1 MDIRPVNRKTALLM
15 ALAVIG
21 FGMLQAARIID
32 PGTGPYSRHDFALF
46 GLFVDGC
53 TFLVVALM
61 SYFARIDDAKHL
73 FILGACMA
81 AVHVALSFIDTASM
95 PLIIIRQ
102 IAAGMGWSLNVLC
115 WMSVFVSYRPRYALP
130 MIAGGYVINAAIPV
144 IGGDCGIPA
153 GFALLSVYGCAVIL
167 LRICMSNES
176 FIASSMREQ
185 KPPATTLPEAFS
197 RTHRAVAA
205 TFAVSL
211 VGGFIIESDALA
223 SGIEYA
229 QTSQTLILC
238 LIMATGMLFVLLIFR
253 VRKANMDYI
262 APIATLVIATV
273 LGARVMTGEID
284 AQSGSLTT
292 AILISFYVLLWL
304 MLISEAY
311 ERTLPAFFLLGI
323 ALGVARLSVL
333 LGRLSAYGIQST
345 WGLDRVFIAAVG
357 IWVLLVALSLIF
369 ISYLRYSSKM
379 YRHVFD
385 NDGAQAKT
393 VGNDAEP
400 KNIGAEKQ
408 PALTRAS
415 TERSDTPGIPE
426 TDDGSTVV
434 TPFDAA
440 VDHLA
445 ATFKLSERES
455 QVIRD
460 YAAGRSARY
469 IAEWHMLSEHT
480 VKTHLR
486 RAYAK
491 LDIHSRQELLDRID
505 EAEAQMHRKS

>member
-1 MDIRPVNRKTALLM
+1 MKSRLIDRKTALLM
-15 ALAVIG
+15 AIAIIG

-53 TFLVVALM
+53 TFLIVALM

-73 FILGACMA
+73 FTIGACMA
-81 AVHVALSFIDTASM
+81 LVHVGLSFIDTASM

-130 MIAGGYVINAAIPV
+130 MIAGGYVLNAVIPTMAASLPIPDGFSLLAV
-144 IGGDCGIPA
+144 YGGSI
-153 GFALLSVYGCAVIL
+153 ALLYA
-167 LRICMSNES
+167 CMRNER
-176 FIASSMREQ
+176 FIASRMREQ
-185 KPPATTLPEAFS
+185 NPPATTLPEAFS
-197 RTHRAVAA
+197 RTRRAVAA
-205 TFAVSL
+205 AFAVSL
-211 VGGFIIESDALA
+211 VCGFVIEADALA

-229 QTSQTLILC
+229 QTPQTLTLC
-238 LIMATGMLFVLLIFR
+238 LAMAAGMLFVLLAFR
-253 VRKANMDYI
+253 VRKTNIDYM
-262 APIATLVIATV
+262 APIAVLAIATV
-273 LGARVMTGEID
+273 LDIRVFTGEID
-284 AQSGSLTT
+284 ALSGSLMT

-304 MLISEAY
+304 MLISEAC

-333 LGRLSAYGIQST
+333 LGRLGAYAVQSA

-357 IWVLLVALSLIF
+357 IWVLMVAVSLIF

-379 YRHVFD
+379 YRHVYD
-385 NDGAQAKT
+385 TCTADRA
-393 VGNDAEP
+393 
-400 KNIGAEKQ
+400 IG
-408 PALTRAS
+408 
-415 TERSDTPGIPE
+415 TEATA
-426 TDDGSTVV
+426 

-440 VDHLA
+440 IDHLA

-455 QVIRD
+455 QIIRD
-460 YAAGRSARY
+460 YSAGRSARY

-491 LDIHSRQELLDRID
+491 LDVHSRQELLDKI
-505 EAEAQMHRKS
+505 EETEAQMHREA